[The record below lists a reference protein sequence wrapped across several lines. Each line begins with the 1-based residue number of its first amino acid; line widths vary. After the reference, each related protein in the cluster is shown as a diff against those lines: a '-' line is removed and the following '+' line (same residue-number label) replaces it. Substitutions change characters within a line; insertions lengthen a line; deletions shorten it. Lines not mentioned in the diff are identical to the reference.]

1 MFGVLQEYVWAKQ
14 VRQNFDPYTRQRSYT
29 KTRDYRGK
37 RHFRIDIQLYF
48 SSKLNYY
55 FFNCASHFVSYYKE
69 RNKRTSNEHRSVY
82 IISLQLHVSTSR
94 RHHQVSFKTF

>member
-29 KTRDYRGK
+29 KTGDYRGK
-37 RHFRIDIQLYF
+37 RHFRIDIQLLYF

-69 RNKRTSNEHRSVY
+69 RNKTNVQRTQECLYN
-82 IISLQLHVSTSR
+82 IITATCFDFATS
-94 RHHQVSFKTF
+94 SSG